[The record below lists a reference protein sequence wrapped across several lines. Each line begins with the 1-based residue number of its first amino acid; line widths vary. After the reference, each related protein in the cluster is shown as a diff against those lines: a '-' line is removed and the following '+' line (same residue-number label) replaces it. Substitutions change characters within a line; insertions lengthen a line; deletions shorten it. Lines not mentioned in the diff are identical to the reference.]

1 MSGVASHPPV
11 PRLVRL
17 VDWYQRVAE
26 GRPSPCR
33 FSPSC
38 SSYAREAL
46 LVHGT
51 RRGLWLTVRRLA
63 RCRPFGPSGW
73 DPVPAPADGSDH
85 AAHLPCADRRD
96 HDLVPAAGP
105 TKDR

>member
-1 MSGVASHPPV
+1 MSTGTTPPPV
-11 PRLVRL
+11 PRRVRL
-17 VDWYQRVAE
+17 VDWYQRGAE

-46 LVHGT
+46 LVHGS

-73 DPVPAPADGSDH
+73 DPVPAPTDECDH
-85 AAHLPCADRRD
+85 AAHLPRADRRD
-96 HDLVPAAGP
+96 PDLVPAAGP

>member
-1 MSGVASHPPV
+1 M

-17 VDWYQRVAE
+17 VDWYQRAAD

-33 FSPSC
+33 FTPSC

-63 RCRPFGPSGW
+63 RCRPLGPSGW
-73 DPVPAPADGSDH
+73 DPVPEATGHDDDLGFGSTGLD
-85 AAHLPCADRRD
+85 P
-96 HDLVPAAGP
+96 
-105 TKDR
+105 KDR